1 MIVHDALNR
10 VIEIL
15 PHEQGDGMYSQVL
28 VPLDGSEVSERALPH
43 AQSLANAFGAKVHLL
58 QVISLSHEYEAYLGG
73 GEESPM
79 VSEYSLDMAEQITAT
94 AQTRAEEYL
103 KATAARLKENGIHVQ
118 TSVRQGSTLDNIAN
132 FVEENGIDLIV
143 MSTHGRS
150 GLQRFFIGSVT
161 DRVIRFSHVPV
172 LAIPPEE

>member
-73 GEESPM
+73 GEESPT
-79 VSEYSLDMAEQITAT
+79 VSEYSLYMADQITAT

>member
-1 MIVHDALNR
+1 MIVHDGLNTDMKF
-10 VIEIL
+10 L
-15 PHEQGDGMYSQVL
+15 PHEQGGGMYSQVL
-28 VPLDGSEVSERALPH
+28 VPLDGSEASERALPH
-43 AQSLANAFGAKVHLL
+43 AHNLADAFSARVHLL
-58 QVISLSHEYEAYLGG
+58 QVIPLSHEYEAYLGG

-79 VSEYSLDMAEQITAT
+79 VSEYSIDMAEQITAT
-94 AQTRAEEYL
+94 AQTKAEAYL
-103 KATAARLKENGIHVQ
+103 KATAARLEAHGIHVQ
-118 TSVRQGSTLDNIAN
+118 TSVRQGSTLENITN

-150 GLQRFFIGSVT
+150 GLQRFLIGSVT

>member
-1 MIVHDALNR
+1 
-10 VIEIL
+10 
-15 PHEQGDGMYSQVL
+15 MYSQVL

-43 AQSLANAFGAKVHLL
+43 AQNLAAAFGARVHLL
-58 QVISLSHEYEAYLGG
+58 QVISLSHEYEVYHGAGEGG
-73 GEESPM
+73 LTAM
-79 VSEYSLDMAEQITAT
+79 EYSIEMAEQVTA
-94 AQTRAEEYL
+94 ARQTRAEEYL
-103 KATAARLKENGIHVQ
+103 KATAARLEANGTQVE
-118 TSVRQGSTLDNIAN
+118 TSVRQGSTLENITQ
-132 FVEENGIDLIV
+132 FVSENGIDLIV

>member
-1 MIVHDALNR
+1 
-10 VIEIL
+10 
-15 PHEQGDGMYSQVL
+15 MYSQVL

-43 AQSLANAFGAKVHLL
+43 AQNLAAAFGARVHLL
-58 QVISLSHEYEAYLGG
+58 QVISLSHEYEVYHGAGEGG
-73 GEESPM
+73 LTATG
-79 VSEYSLDMAEQITAT
+79 YSIEMAEQITA
-94 AQTRAEEYL
+94 ARQTRAEEYL
-103 KATAARLKENGIHVQ
+103 KATAARLEANGIHVQ
-118 TSVRQGSTLDNIAN
+118 TSVRQGSTLDHITN
-132 FVEENGIDLIV
+132 FVAENGIDLIV

>member
-1 MIVHDALNR
+1 MIVHDALNT

-15 PHEQGDGMYSQVL
+15 PHEQGSGMYSQVL
-28 VPLDGSEVSERALPH
+28 VPLDGSEASERALPH
-43 AQSLANAFGAKVHLL
+43 AQSLANAFGARVHLL
-58 QVISLSHEYEAYLGG
+58 QVISLSHESEAYLAG
-73 GEESPM
+73 GEESPT

-103 KATAARLKENGIHVQ
+103 KTTAARLKENGIHVQ
-118 TSVRQGSTLDNIAN
+118 TSVRQGFTLDNITN
-132 FVEENGIDLIV
+132 FAVENGIDLIV

-150 GLQRFFIGSVT
+150 GLQRFLIGSVT

-172 LAIPPEE
+172 LAIPPED